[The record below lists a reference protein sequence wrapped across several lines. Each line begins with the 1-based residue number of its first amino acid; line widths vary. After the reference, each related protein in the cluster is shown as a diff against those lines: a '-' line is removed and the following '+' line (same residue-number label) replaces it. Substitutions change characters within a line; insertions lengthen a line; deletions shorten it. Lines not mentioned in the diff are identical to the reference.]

1 MDSMAPEGIGEARRA
16 VGRILSDMR
25 PTYFPCWLALPALL
39 AMAGCPSRPPEPGAL
54 VPISAPAPHLA
65 PPPADAL
72 EQSGGLKLLARFGGT
87 VLVAEKEANAVAFSP
102 DGTQL
107 VSGGGR
113 GAGLMLWDART
124 GQAVGSFSGE
134 NMTPSAVAFS
144 PDGKLIAASGLTR
157 RIALYDPVSRTA
169 IRYLDGHKDS
179 VYRFAFS
186 PDSKLLASG
195 DGDGVLLLW
204 DLSSTAPPR
213 TLASH
218 HPSTGE
224 LAFSPDGRSLVSPN
238 DGGLISMWD
247 VATGKKTRQ
256 SAPGFATSI
265 HGLAYAAD
273 GKTLV
278 SGETL
283 TDGTDAVVVRDASN
297 LKVLRTLRGHGMHA
311 NAVRTT
317 RGGLVVSASGDGT
330 MRVWNS
336 AAGGLVRTISIGSP
350 LWSMA
355 LSADGRL
362 VAAAG
367 RGRKVHLFRTKT
379 GEPVFPSNDHQT
391 SIDQLAFSPDGQ
403 WIASGDAD
411 GNVRLRDVVSGI
423 PKVQFKLPRSISTLC
438 FGPDGSKLLTVSDG
452 DAQFWDP
459 RTGAAL
465 GSFQLGPFDA
475 LVFSPDGR
483 TVAASNTSRLV
494 RLLDATT
501 GAEIRIFG
509 TPQRHDGMRQ
519 NLMTPS
525 SVSFSPDGTR
535 LAVARWDQPIQVWEV
550 ETGAL
555 VHTLPGTLNV
565 AFSPHGDVIAG
576 NVGTVAKRGTSLEIR
591 LWNAT
596 TGAELFTVEGNTK
609 PVFSADGRALLAFH
623 DRKTAG
629 GPPIGSRATVD
640 RELRVWSVV
649 DGKLVAHAR
658 EPGRVPLALAISP
671 AGKRIATAGH
681 DATIAIFEL
690 ANEESRGE

>member
-1 MDSMAPEGIGEARRA
+1 MRLIRLHRWLVLPFL
-16 VGRILSDMR
+16 LSTTGCTPR
-25 PTYFPCWLALPALL
+25 PL
-39 AMAGCPSRPPEPGAL
+39 EPVAS
-54 VPISAPAPHLA
+54 VPNSASPQQFA
-65 PPPADAL
+65 PPPTVAVQ
-72 EQSGGLKLLARFGGT
+72 QSGGLKLRARFGGT
-87 VLVAEKEANAVAFSP
+87 VLVADKEANTVAFSP

-107 VSGGGR
+107 VSGGGQ
-113 GAGLMLWDART
+113 GAGLVLWDART

-134 NMTPSAVAFS
+134 NMTPSTVAFS
-144 PDGKLIAASGLTR
+144 PDGKLIAASGLTP

-169 IRYLDGHKDS
+169 LRSLDGHKDS

-186 PDSKLLASG
+186 PDSKHLASG

-213 TLASH
+213 TLATH

-224 LAFSPDGRSLVSPN
+224 LAFSPDGRSLASPR
-238 DGGLISMWD
+238 DGGLISTWD
-247 VATGKKTRQ
+247 VATGKKTRE
-256 SAPGFATSI
+256 SAAGFATSI

-283 TDGTDAVVVRDASN
+283 TDGTDAVVVRDSST

-317 RGGLVVSASGDGT
+317 PGRLLLSASGDGT
-330 MRVWNS
+330 IRVWDT
-336 AAGGLVRTISIGSP
+336 ATGRLIRTISTASP
-350 LWSMA
+350 LWSIA
-355 LSADGRL
+355 LSADGEL

-379 GEPVFPSNDHQT
+379 GEPVFPSKDHQT
-391 SIDQLAFSPDGQ
+391 SIVQLAFSPDGR

-423 PKVQFKLPRSISTLC
+423 PNVGFKLPQAITTLG
-438 FGPDGSKLLTVSDG
+438 FSPDGSRLLTVSNG
-452 DAQFWDP
+452 HAQFWDP

-465 GSFQLGPFDA
+465 GGFQLGRSDA

-483 TVAASNTSRLV
+483 TVAASNASRMV

-509 TPQRHDGMRQ
+509 TPQPHDGMRQ

-525 SVSFSPDGTR
+525 SVSFSPDGKR
-535 LAVARWDQPIQVWEV
+535 LAVARWDQPIQIWEV

-555 VHTLPGTLNV
+555 MQTLPGTLHV
-565 AFSPHGDVIAG
+565 AYSPRGDVIAG
-576 NVGTVAKRGTSLEIR
+576 NVGTVAKRGTSLKIG
-591 LWNAT
+591 LWNAA
-596 TGAELFTVEGNTK
+596 TGAEMFTVEGNTK

-623 DRKTAG
+623 DAETSAG
-629 GPPIGSRATVD
+629 AIGNRATSD

-649 DGKLVAHAR
+649 DGKLVAHVR
-658 EPGRVPLALAISP
+658 EPGRTPFTLAISP
-671 AGKRIATAGH
+671 DGKRIATAGR

-690 ANEESRGE
+690 ANEETLGE